1 MNFEEHRPLVSALI
15 VDQNLSQN
23 TQPRPLQQKTNIAPP
38 GVSRC
43 ATGSASRALF
53 RARCSS
59 DGASAAGCG
68 LTYAAFSAPGGGPA
82 WGQWS
87 V

>member
-1 MNFEEHRPLVSALI
+1 MNFEEHRPVVVSAPI
-15 VDQNLSQN
+15 VDQNRSQN

-68 LTYAAFSAPGGGPA
+68 LT
-82 WGQWS
+82 
-87 V
+87 